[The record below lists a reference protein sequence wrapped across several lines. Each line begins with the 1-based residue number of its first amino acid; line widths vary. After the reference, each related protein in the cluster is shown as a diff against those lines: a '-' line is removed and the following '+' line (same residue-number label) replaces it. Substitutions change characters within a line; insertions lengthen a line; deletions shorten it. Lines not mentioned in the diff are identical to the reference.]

1 MKLVSIF
8 FLLTFSLLFSCQQK
22 SNLDNITL
30 SSITG
35 QTYSFD
41 SLLNPF
47 CSVIIF
53 FSPECPLSE
62 NYTLTSNN
70 LFQKYKSDSIQFIG
84 IIPGKQYLK
93 EEVIRFQN
101 RYNLHYTIYLDEEK
115 ELTKYLGAT
124 ITPECFVL
132 DKNNKI
138 IYHGAIDNW
147 AVDLGKKRTL
157 VTEHYLND
165 AIQHVFTAQELNK
178 TYVEAI
184 GCYIE

>member
-1 MKLVSIF
+1 MKKITILLI
-8 FLLTFSLLFSCQQK
+8 LTFSVLISCQQK
-22 SNLDNITL
+22 SDLNNIVL
-30 SSITG
+30 SDLKGNFFSL
-35 QTYSFD
+35 D
-41 SLLNPF
+41 SLLNPV

-62 NYTLTSNN
+62 NYTLTSNT
-70 LFQKYKSDSIQFIG
+70 LFHKYSSDSIQFIG
-84 IIPGKQYLK
+84 IIPGKQYNM
-93 EEVIRFQN
+93 EEINKFQTK
-101 RYNLHYTIYLDEEK
+101 YNLLYPIYLDEEK
-115 ELTKYLGAT
+115 ELTNYLGAN

-132 DKNNKI
+132 NKNKNV

-165 AIQHVFTAQELNK
+165 AIQHVLNAIAIDK
-178 TYVEAI
+178 TYVEAV